1 LEAALS
7 NAYYP
12 PQERGVKQTLRR
24 WGTQMEGATLN
35 NVAKEFWPDIRR
47 LLFRQK

>member
-1 LEAALS
+1 
-7 NAYYP
+7 
-12 PQERGVKQTLRR
+12 VKQTLRR